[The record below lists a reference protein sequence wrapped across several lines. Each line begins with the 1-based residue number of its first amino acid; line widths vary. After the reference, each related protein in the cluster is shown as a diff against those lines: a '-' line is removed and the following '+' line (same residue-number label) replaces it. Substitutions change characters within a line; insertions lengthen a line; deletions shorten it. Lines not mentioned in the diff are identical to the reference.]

1 MLNLKTR
8 KLLKKKNSSFILFAF
23 VFFILIFTVE
33 NINGRFWLNDFKVY
47 YLAAKSLLEGKQ
59 VYGISFGLDTG
70 YYKYSPFVMMIFSPY
85 CLFSYKAACI
95 IHFFV
100 IVVFSILAI
109 LVIQNIINRYLLHSE
124 NKNKNLLL
132 SISVFCILR
141 HIVRELHLGNVNMIL
156 VFLLCLG
163 LLLTLKGRYVYSGI
177 CIGAAIIVKPYFI
190 LLMLPLLL
198 YKKNKTIYSAII
210 TAVLSVFIAIL
221 ILGFSKGISLHQEWI
236 HSMIKHNS
244 YITSNET
251 FQSLIKYYFYKNLP
265 NLFQFYILAF
275 ALIAYILFYF
285 YSKKIENKS
294 PEKENNSLKYFIIFY
309 FVLIAIIP
317 NLLLTD
323 TEHFL
328 YSLPLV
334 ILLLNYLWI
343 TKNYYEISAFVI
355 LIFFYAFNSS
365 DILGHKLSDKFDEMG
380 LLGISNLLLIAF
392 SLYVTFKKN
401 KCPRVKASMNFFN

>member
-1 MLNLKTR
+1 MLNFKTR
-8 KLLKKKNSSFILFAF
+8 KSFLKKNSSFLLFAF

-59 VYGISFGLDTG
+59 VYGIPFGLDTG

-85 CLFSYKAACI
+85 CLFSYKAASI

-100 IVVFSILAI
+100 IVIFSILAI
-109 LVIQNIINRYLLHSE
+109 LVIQKIVNRYLFNSE

-163 LLLTLKGRYVYSGI
+163 LLLTLKGRYVFSGI

-198 YKKNKTIYSAII
+198 NKKNKTIYSAIN
-210 TAVLSVFIAIL
+210 TVVLSVFIAIL
-221 ILGFSKGISLHQEWI
+221 ILGFSKGILLHQEWI

-265 NLFQFYILAF
+265 GSFQFYILAI
-275 ALIAYILFYF
+275 ALIAYVIFYF
-285 YSKKIENKS
+285 YTIKIESKS
-294 PEKENNSLKYFIIFY
+294 PEKENNSVINFIIFY

-334 ILLLNYLWI
+334 ILLLNYLWL
-343 TKNYYEISAFVI
+343 TKNIYEISAFVV
-355 LIFFYAFNSS
+355 LIFFYALNSS

-392 SLYVTFKKN
+392 SLYITFKKIIPTRN
-401 KCPRVKASMNFFN
+401 ENAKI